1 MEGLTGREQSPW
13 LCHVTPA
20 EVYTTSNRILD
31 LIQESDP
38 FGDRITQHEL
48 RIFSQAFA
56 DLGNSQ
62 ALYRFQH
69 GLDQSTPKDCPVCGG
84 DCASAN
90 PPVTHCPMRDGAT
103 ALPSQD
109 GKAST

>member
-1 MEGLTGREQSPW
+1 MNEEMMKALEADGEKLEGLTGRDHGPW
-13 LCHVTPA
+13 LHLVTPQ
-20 EVYTTSNRILD
+20 EVYTISNKILD

-38 FGDRITQHEL
+38 HGDRVSQHEL

-69 GLDQSTPKDCPVCGG
+69 GMDQKPECP
-84 DCASAN
+84 A
-90 PPVTHCPMRDGAT
+90 
-103 ALPSQD
+103 
-109 GKAST
+109 